1 MKILTY
7 CKIKNMSRDIQGGML
22 KIYQNQPVEFIN
34 VYRYLESE
42 NRKEKIG
49 TKSVSRGSQGNG
61 IENLLIFFYIKSG
74 VAIVSVVFFQTL
86 INHPQPMPLLPN
98 MNLTANIPLTL
109 KKYSENRYEAFLAA
123 VKDLDVSLP
132 EDIEF
137 INALKK
143 AFIFSDFVFKSC
155 MRYPELFK
163 DLLQYG
169 DLQRKYNT
177 GEILERLG
185 SCLSD
190 VKGNDAL
197 SRCLRQFRRRQM
209 VRIALRDLAGWAD
222 LSETMN
228 DLSVLADACID
239 HAASFLYQWQCLKY
253 GIPTARNG
261 LHQNLVVIGMGK
273 LGGHELNFSSDVD
286 LIFAYP
292 EIGMTRDGP
301 ESISNEEFFVRLCR
315 DVIKIIGANTPDGIL
330 FRVDMDL
337 RPYGESGPVV
347 MSFDAM
353 EAYYQE
359 QGREWE
365 RYAWIKA
372 RVIAGDKAAGAQL
385 LERLKPFVYRRYLDF
400 GAFESLRK
408 MKQKISLEV
417 KRKGMAS
424 NIKLGPGGIREVE
437 FFGQVFQLIRGGVTP
452 SLQER
457 SIQKTLKAL
466 ADENY
471 IPRRVCDELIHA
483 YRFLRTVEHRL
494 QEFSDQQTHMV
505 PSDFHA
511 RERLAASMGFATFES
526 FNGCLEK
533 QKKSVHSH
541 FNKLLEA
548 NDSEQPDDRDKEI
561 DMALE
566 AIWENILDDKSRRS
580 ILHSAGYENSDEVE
594 RLLDHL
600 RNHPA
605 TRSLSSEGRHRLGRL
620 MPLML
625 KEIGRSEQPLVVLN
639 RIVELIKTIEQRT
652 NYLALLLENP
662 TAVVHMVK
670 LAGASSWIVSFLS
683 RHPVLLDELLDPRT
697 LYRPP
702 EKPEL
707 VQEIRKRLDA
717 SADQGL
723 ENQIQELCIFKQV
736 NTLRVAAADVTGA
749 LTLMRT
755 SDYLTDIAETVLN
768 EVVELSWNH
777 LVEKHGT
784 PMCEM
789 NGMSIGRGFSVIA
802 YGKLGGIEL
811 GYGSDLDMVFLHA
824 GIQGQTRGGKLPID
838 NHQFFARLG
847 QRVIHI
853 LTTHTAVG
861 KLYEPDMRL
870 RPSGSSG
877 ILVSHIESFYDY
889 QINSARTWEHQALIK
904 ARPITGDFN
913 MSGRF
918 EQIRRDILARPRIKA
933 QLQQEVVDMRERM
946 RKEYSSANPDIFDL
960 KQDTGG
966 IVDIE
971 FIVQYLVLLR
981 SCEHS
986 DLIKWTDIVRL
997 LETLKDTH
1005 IINDYV
1011 AHILKVA
1018 YLTFRSAVHQ
1028 LSLQEKPA
1036 KVPEK
1041 PFRGM
1046 RKNVARI
1053 WKNIMEIE

>member
-1 MKILTY
+1 
-7 CKIKNMSRDIQGGML
+7 
-22 KIYQNQPVEFIN
+22 
-34 VYRYLESE
+34 
-42 NRKEKIG
+42 
-49 TKSVSRGSQGNG
+49 
-61 IENLLIFFYIKSG
+61 
-74 VAIVSVVFFQTL
+74 
-86 INHPQPMPLLPN
+86 
-98 MNLTANIPLTL
+98 MNLAANISPMM
-109 KKYSENRYEAFLAA
+109 KEYSESRYEAFLAVA
-123 VKDLDVSLP
+123 RDLNISLP
-132 EDIEF
+132 DDTEF
-137 INALKK
+137 IDALKT
-143 AFIFSDFVFKSC
+143 AFTFSDFVFKSC
-155 MRYPELFK
+155 MRYPEIFK

-169 DLQRKYNT
+169 DLQRKFNAR
-177 GEILERLG
+177 EIREKLE

-190 VKGNDAL
+190 VKDRESL
-197 SRCLRQFRRRQM
+197 SRRLRLFRRGQM
-209 VRIALRDLAGWAD
+209 IRIALRDLAGWAD
-222 LSETMN
+222 LVEIMT
-228 DLSVLADACID
+228 DLSALADACID
-239 HAASFLYQWQCLKY
+239 QTASLVYQWQCLKF
-253 GIPTARNG
+253 GIPTAHSG
-261 LHQNLVVIGMGK
+261 LHQKLVVLGMGK
-273 LGGHELNFSSDVD
+273 LGGLELNFSSDVD
-286 LIFAYP
+286 LIFAFP
-292 EIGMTRDGP
+292 EIGMTQGGP

-315 DVIKIIGANTPDGIL
+315 DVIKIIGEGTPDGIV
-330 FRVDMDL
+330 FRVDLDL
-337 RPYGESGPVV
+337 RPFGESGPVV

-372 RVIAGDKAAGAQL
+372 RVISGDKDAGARL
-385 LERLKPFVYRRYLDF
+385 LQRLKPFVYRRYLDF
-400 GAFESLRK
+400 GSFESLRK
-408 MKQKISLEV
+408 MKQNISLEV

-437 FFGQVFQLIRGGVTP
+437 FFGQVFQLIRGGITP

-457 SIQKTLKAL
+457 GIQKAMKAL

-471 IPRRVCDELIHA
+471 IPRRVCDDLIRA

-494 QEFSDQQTHMV
+494 QEFSDQQTHVV
-505 PSDFHA
+505 PNDPHA
-511 RERLAASMGFATFES
+511 RERLAASMGFDTFES
-526 FNGCLEK
+526 FNNLLEK
-533 QKKSVHSH
+533 QRNSVHSH
-541 FNKLLEA
+541 FNKLLEIK
-548 NDSEQPDDRDKEI
+548 DSGQTENRNKEI

-566 AIWENILDDKSRRS
+566 AIWENLLDDKSRRK
-580 ILHSAGYENSDEVE
+580 ILHSAGYESSDEVMQ
-594 RLLDHL
+594 LLDHL

-605 TRSLSSEGRHRLGRL
+605 TRSLSSEGRLRLDKL

-625 KEIGRSEQPLVVLN
+625 KEVGRSEQPLVVLN
-639 RIVELIKTIEQRT
+639 RIVDLIRAIEQRT

-683 RHPVLLDELLDPRT
+683 RHPILLDELLDPRT

-702 EKPEL
+702 EKSEL
-707 VQEIRKRLDA
+707 VKEIRKRLNVV
-717 SADQGL
+717 SDQGL
-723 ENQIQELCIFKQV
+723 ENQIQELCVFKQV

-784 PMCEM
+784 PVCRMD
-789 NGMSIGRGFSVIA
+789 GMDIDTGFSVIA

-824 GIQGQTRGGKLPID
+824 GIQGQTRGGKVPID

-877 ILVSHIESFYDY
+877 ILVSHIDAYYDY
-889 QINSARTWEHQALIK
+889 QINNAWTWEHQALIK
-904 ARPITGDFN
+904 ARPITGDVF
-913 MSGRF
+913 MSKRF
-918 EQIRRDILARPRIKA
+918 DEIRREILAKPRIKK
-933 QLQQEVVDMRERM
+933 QLQQEVVDMRKRM
-946 RKEYSSANPDIFDL
+946 CKEYSEADPDVFDL
-960 KQDTGG
+960 KQDAGG
-966 IVDIE
+966 IIDIE
-971 FIVQYLVLLR
+971 FIVQYLVLLK
-981 SCEHS
+981 SSEYS
-986 DLIKWTDIVRL
+986 ELIQWTDVVRL
-997 LETLKDTH
+997 LETLKETH
-1005 IINDYV
+1005 IINDHV

-1036 KVPEK
+1036 KVPENR
-1041 PFRGM
+1041 FRGL
-1046 RKNVARI
+1046 RENVEQI
-1053 WKNIMEIE
+1053 WEDIMKIE